1 MFKLFFVQLFFF
13 VVDLLFFVSQVK
25 CKNQEQGCI
34 WVGELRDLQS
44 HLKEGC
50 PYGITDCTLGCG
62 DRMQRRGL
70 PDHLQHHCLLRKVEC
85 KYCGLEAAYEVIMDE
100 HYELCP
106 KVPVTCPNA
115 CSNATFQ
122 REDLASHA
130 ETCPLEPIHCEFKE
144 IGCEVVV
151 ARKDMENH
159 MHDSQGS
166 HQLLTLSALAGL
178 RLALQAQKT
187 ETEQLKEELQKSRHE
202 QERLKTLVSA
212 TRQIS
217 ALPSTLVSGQTRLC
231 VMQQHLEA
239 DAERSLATPFLPVVL
254 KMDGYQQKKD
264 SRELWVSSPFYA
276 GSFGYKFC
284 LCVYADGCCNG
295 EYTHLSAYV
304 HLMPGEFDDQLDW
317 PIEEEITVE
326 LQNQLADSNHWAV
339 DCSFKRTDPLN
350 RRRRV
355 RGDARTRA
363 NRGSG
368 TPTFILLAKLQR
380 DALHQNCQYLKN
392 NCLYFS
398 VY

>member
-1 MFKLFFVQLFFF
+1 M
-13 VVDLLFFVSQVK
+13 
-25 CKNQEQGCI
+25 
-34 WVGELRDLQS
+34 GELRDLQS

-50 PYGITDCTLGCG
+50 PYGITNCTLGCG
-62 DRMQRRGL
+62 NIMQRREL
-70 PDHLQHHCLLRKVEC
+70 PDHLQHHCFLRKVEC
-85 KYCGLEAAYEVIMDE
+85 EYCGLEGAYEVIVDE
-100 HYELCP
+100 HYEQCP
-106 KVPVTCPNA
+106 KVPVMCPNA

-122 REDLASHA
+122 REDLAAHI
-130 ETCPLEPIHCEFKE
+130 ETCPLENIPCQFKE
-144 IGCEVVV
+144 IGCEVTV
-151 ARKDMENH
+151 ARRDMENH

-166 HQLLTLSALAGL
+166 HQLLTLSTLAEL
-178 RLALQAQKT
+178 RLTLQAQKT
-187 ETEQLKEELQKSRHE
+187 ETEQLKEELQKSRRE

-212 TRQIS
+212 TTTTSQIS
-217 ALPSTLVSGQTRLC
+217 PPPSALIPGQIHLS

-254 KMDGYQQKKD
+254 KMDGYRQKRD

-295 EYTHLSAYV
+295 EYTHLSVYV
-304 HLMPGEFDDQLDW
+304 HLMSGEFDDQLHW

-326 LQNQLADSNHWAV
+326 LQNQLTDSDHWAV

-355 RGDARTRA
+355 HGDARTRA

-368 TPTFILLAKLQR
+368 TPTFLLLSKLQR
-380 DALHQNCQYLKN
+380 HAQHQNCQYLKN
-392 NCLYFS
+392 DCLYFS